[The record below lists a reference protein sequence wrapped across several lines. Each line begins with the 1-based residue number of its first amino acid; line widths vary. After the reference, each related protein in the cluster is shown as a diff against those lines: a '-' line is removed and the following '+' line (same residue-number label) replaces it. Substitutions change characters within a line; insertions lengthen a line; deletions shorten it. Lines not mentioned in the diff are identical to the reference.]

1 MIERLRG
8 LHELLL
14 TVADRVAWLPPLV
27 ARVTLGVVFIGTG
40 WGKLHNLEKVVEFFQ
55 SLGIPAA
62 EYQAPFVAATE
73 LSCGLLL
80 LLGLATRVA
89 AVPLMISMIVA
100 IRTALWSDLGG
111 LNDLFGQAE
120 YLYIALLLWLSIS
133 GAGTVSLDLLA
144 TRLLRP
150 DRSPGRS
157 EYGLAAMPSK
167 GADHDPEVGRS
178 GSADTGNSIR
188 ANSPTPSNCSM

>member
-14 TVADRVAWLPPLV
+14 TVADRVTWLPPLA
-27 ARVTLGVVFIGTG
+27 ARVTLGAIFMGTG
-40 WGKLHNLEKVVEFFQ
+40 WGKLHNLEKVVKYFR

-73 LSCGLLL
+73 FSCGLLL

-133 GAGTVSLDLLA
+133 GAGAVSLDFLA

-150 DRSPGRS
+150 DRSSRRS
-157 EYGLAAMPSK
+157 GYGLAAAPSR
-167 GADHDPEVGRS
+167 AVDHGPEAGRA
-178 GSADTGNSIR
+178 GSADTGSSTR
-188 ANSPTPSNCSM
+188 ANSPMPSNCSL

>member
-1 MIERLRG
+1 M
-8 LHELLL
+8 
-14 TVADRVAWLPPLV
+14 
-27 ARVTLGVVFIGTG
+27 GTG
-40 WGKLHNLEKVVEFFQ
+40 WGKLHNLEKVVEYFQ

-89 AVPLMISMIVA
+89 AVPLMITMLVA

-133 GAGTVSLDLLA
+133 GAGAVSLDFLA

-150 DRSPGRS
+150 DRSSGRS
-157 EYGLAAMPSK
+157 DDGLAATRSR
-167 GADHDPEVGRS
+167 AVDHGPEAGRS
-178 GSADTGNSIR
+178 GSADTGNSTR
-188 ANSPTPSNCSM
+188 ANSPMPSNCSM